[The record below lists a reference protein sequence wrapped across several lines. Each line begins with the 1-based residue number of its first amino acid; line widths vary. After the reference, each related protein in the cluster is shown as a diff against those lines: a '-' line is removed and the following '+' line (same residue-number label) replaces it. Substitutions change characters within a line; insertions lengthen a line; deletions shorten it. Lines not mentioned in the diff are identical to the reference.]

1 MAWLPVFYFRQVPL
15 ISEVKIIEILEV
27 SSLLLFSLPL
37 LDFVTVGSLQMFGRR
52 GSGSEGDGSNVSLK
66 RHYMKM
72 YPFQLSLGHC
82 RGFFAYRHGGACSL

>member
-52 GSGSEGDGSNVSLK
+52 GSGSEGDGSNDTVGDSSPIATAEHAHSEGSFRPVGEK
-66 RHYMKM
+66 YSH
-72 YPFQLSLGHC
+72 S
-82 RGFFAYRHGGACSL
+82 